1 MTEYLSP
8 PLEPS
13 PYALLKTFVES
24 MENGISGWLPNEAS
38 LDYRVGS
45 AVSFLAAQLIQAA
58 ADGATD
64 VYRTFG
70 AKVDGIPPHE
80 ATAATGN
87 ATLVMVDTTGYTI
100 PAGTIVTWLDGNGNR
115 QSFSTLN
122 EVVIAPGAKEATSI
136 VMVAVEPGA
145 EGNGIVGKASEL
157 AEPLAFVAE
166 VVMTTV
172 TNGGNEAETDEAYL
186 ARLVSEHQLRS
197 PKPITVK
204 DFNLWLL
211 SQTEV
216 GRVTTIAGFNPAG
229 TFSATLSLTSGSN
242 TISGLSEA
250 QTAKLAVGT
259 AVSGTGIPLG
269 TKVIEVKATS
279 IVLSEKATE
288 TKANSITFTEVKEE
302 PGYVASWV
310 GKANGEE
317 LSAEKRT
324 SLEAALKEELLT
336 GVIAK
341 VLNPS
346 YATINVAVTLF
357 AWPGQN
363 KTAVKEQVEAA
374 IKAYLSP
381 EKWGAPPTGNTS
393 VWNNDPKVR
402 LVNVE
407 HAILGVVGTH
417 YVSSLT
423 LNAKAEDVLMT
434 GVVALPKLGTL
445 SVTVETG

>member
-1 MTEYLSP
+1 MTDYLSP

-13 PYALLKTFVES
+13 PYALLKTFVEG
-24 MENGISGWLPNEAS
+24 MEAGVNGWLPNEAS

-58 ADGATD
+58 SDGATD

-70 AKVDGIPPHE
+70 AKVDGLLPHE
-80 ATAATGN
+80 ATQATGL
-87 ATLVMVDTTGYTI
+87 TKWVMTDTAGYTI

-115 QSFSTLN
+115 QSFQTLT
-122 EVVIAPGAKEATSI
+122 EIVVAPASKEATA
-136 VMVAVEPGA
+136 VTVVAVEPGEA
-145 EGNGIVGKASEL
+145 GNGIVGKATEL

-166 VVMTTV
+166 VVMESA
-172 TNGGNEAETDEAYL
+172 TNNGTEAESDEAYL
-186 ARLVSEHQLRS
+186 SRLVAEHQLRS
-197 PKPITVK
+197 PKPITAK

-211 SQTEV
+211 SQAEV

-229 TFSATLSLTSGSN
+229 TLIATLSLTSGSN
-242 TISGLSEA
+242 EITGMTEA
-250 QTAKLAVGT
+250 QTSKLVVGT
-259 AVSGTGIPLG
+259 SVSGTGIPVG
-269 TKVIEVKATS
+269 TKVIEVKPTS
-279 IVLSEKATE
+279 IKLSEKATE
-288 TKANSITFTEVKEE
+288 TKANSITFTEVKGE

-317 LSAEKRT
+317 LTSEKRGA
-324 SLEAALKEELLT
+324 LEKALEEELLI

-346 YATINVAVTLF
+346 YTTINVAVTVF
-357 AWPGQN
+357 AWSGQN

-381 EKWGAPPTGNTS
+381 EKWGAPPTGDTS

-423 LNAKAEDVLMT
+423 LNTKAEDVLMT
-434 GVVALPKLGTL
+434 GVVAMPKLGTL